1 VGNNFQRTFWG
12 CMFSNVLMS
21 SWRAVSGRK
30 LFKMC
35 CIISSVHLQRVY
47 FHSHWTVVCRN
58 SRIKK
63 VVCMLILNLD
73 TYVIHIQPHRSP
85 TEEDIG
91 AVTHKWYVSKCDK
104 NKRKTE
110 K

>member
-1 VGNNFQRTFWG
+1 
-12 CMFSNVLMS
+12 
-21 SWRAVSGRK
+21 
-30 LFKMC
+30 
-35 CIISSVHLQRVY
+35 
-47 FHSHWTVVCRN
+47 
-58 SRIKK
+58 
-63 VVCMLILNLD
+63 MLILNLD